1 MIKLKDLLTEGK
13 YEVYFDVGSPGLMS
27 KTVDAKNAKE
37 AAKKVAS
44 GLKGG
49 AKLIKKVENL
59 NKDLKNAKTIA
70 AKAKRLY
77 KGLPVK
83 ILKNA
88 PTSGVT
94 LMLYGAVMRALGGKN
109 QKNKDK

>member
-1 MIKLKDLLTEGK
+1 
-13 YEVYFDVGSPGLMS
+13 MS
-27 KTVDAKNAKE
+27 KADHVMEKLASKKKKGLSNSQKDFIAGTLAGAGAT
-37 AAKKVAS
+37 AAFYPLDTYITAQQAGS
-44 GLKGG
+44 GK
-49 AKLIKKVENL
+49 L